1 MKTKIF
7 AYFQICISVPLTK
20 ICLILNMSC
29 SEAVVRRRY
38 VKKVLGEFHKI
49 HEKTPVPESFF

>member
-7 AYFQICISVPLTK
+7 ADFQICISVPLTK
-20 ICLILNMSC
+20 ICLNLDMSC
-29 SEAVVRRRY
+29 SEAAVRRCY

-49 HEKTPVPESFF
+49 HEKTNVPESFF